1 MKKILP
7 ILLSSPLFKGISE
20 TDMLPLLES
29 MGVRR
34 QSYKKGAFV
43 FLAGKTG
50 TRIGIV
56 LTGLVHIVQ
65 EDYWGNRNIIAPI
78 RVGNMF
84 GEAFACLPDAAAT
97 VDVVVMQ
104 EADILFMDAGKILHA
119 GEVMTE
125 PQKCVAMNLLAV
137 LAQKNLFL
145 TEKIRYLSQRTTR
158 QKLMFYLSDEAR
170 RHHSPVFS
178 IPFNRQELADFL
190 SVDRSAM
197 SAELGR
203 MKREG
208 LLEYTKDRF
217 ELKERQ

>member
-34 QSYKKGAFV
+34 QPYKKGAFV

>member
-203 MKREG
+203 IKREG

>member
-20 TDMLPLLES
+20 TDMLPLLEL

-34 QSYKKGAFV
+34 QPYKKGAFV